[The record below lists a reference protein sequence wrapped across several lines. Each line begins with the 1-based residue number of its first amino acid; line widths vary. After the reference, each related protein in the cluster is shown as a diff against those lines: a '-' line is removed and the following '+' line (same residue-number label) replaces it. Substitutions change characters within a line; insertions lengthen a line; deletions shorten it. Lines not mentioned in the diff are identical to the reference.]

1 LGSLCGNELVC
12 HGKWAYPRCTGLTL
26 VEDVVANPELEEE
39 QGRTLA
45 RAALKAG
52 VECFLWSTLPSAKAF
67 SNGELNVSIYECK
80 PPCINFSL
88 DAD

>member
-1 LGSLCGNELVC
+1 LGSLCGNELIC
-12 HGKWAYPRCTGLTL
+12 HGKWAYPRCTGLMF

-39 QGRTLA
+39 QGRILA

-67 SNGELNVSIYECK
+67 SKGELDVSIYECMLA
-80 PPCINFSL
+80 CFYFSL
-88 DAD
+88 VVD